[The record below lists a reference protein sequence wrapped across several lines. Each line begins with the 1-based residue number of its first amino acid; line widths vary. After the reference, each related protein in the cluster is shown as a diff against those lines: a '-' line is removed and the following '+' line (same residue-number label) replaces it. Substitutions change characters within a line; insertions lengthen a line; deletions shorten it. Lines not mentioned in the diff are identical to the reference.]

1 MAEIEV
7 RAVEK
12 YIGMSPFKV
21 RLVAESVK
29 GKGVD
34 AALAQLK
41 FMTKA
46 AAVPVAKAIK
56 SAAANAEENFGLNRE
71 DLVVARI
78 QADAGPLRKWRRFG
92 ARGRFK
98 PILRRS
104 AHITVVLSQ
113 QGGEE

>member
-1 MAEIEV
+1 MPEIEV

-21 RLVAESVK
+21 RLVANAVR
-29 GKGVD
+29 GKQVD

-46 AAVPVAKAIK
+46 AAVPVSKAIK
-56 SAAANAEENFGLNRE
+56 SAVANAEENFSLNRE
-71 DLVVARI
+71 DLYVARI
-78 QADAGPLRKWRRFG
+78 QSDPGPLRKWRRFG

-104 AHITVVLSQ
+104 AHITVVLS
-113 QGGEE
+113 ERDSE

>member
-21 RLVAESVK
+21 RLVANTVK
-29 GKGVD
+29 GKQVD
-34 AALAQLK
+34 EALAHLK

-46 AAVPVAKAIK
+46 AEVPVAKAIK
-56 SAAANAEENFGLNRE
+56 AAAANAEENFGLNRG
-71 DLVVARI
+71 DLYIARI
-78 QADAGPLRKWRRFG
+78 HADAGPLRKWRRFG

-104 AHITVVLSQ
+104 AHITVVLSES
-113 QGGEE
+113 GGEE